1 MAIFGR
7 RGRRFAAAL
16 FACLPVILSGCSLFI
31 DRAVDGASTN
41 LTSAIL
47 NQDDPETVRDGAP
60 AYLLLMDSLVEGS
73 PTDPGIL
80 QGASGLYSAYAG
92 VFVDDP
98 ERARRLAARARDY
111 GSRGLCAENDR
122 YCGLQDLP
130 AEEFDSV
137 IAGADRDDV
146 PALYA
151 YALGW
156 LVWMKANSDDFQ
168 ALVDLPRVETV
179 LARIIELDEGY
190 ERGSAHVYTG
200 VLQTLLPP
208 ALGGRPESARG
219 HFERALELSHGRD
232 LSAKVEYARSYA
244 RLLYERELHDRL
256 LTEVLEADPEEPGLT
271 LFNTLAQRDA
281 EELLETADDYF

>member
-1 MAIFGR
+1 MVISR
-7 RGRRFAAAL
+7 LRGRLVAAVCLAWATLAL
-16 FACLPVILSGCSLFI
+16 PGCSLFI
-31 DRAVDGASTN
+31 DRAVDGASSN
-41 LTSAIL
+41 LTAAIL

-73 PTDPGIL
+73 PTDAGIL
-80 QGASGLYSAYAG
+80 QGASGLYAAYAG

-98 ERARRLAARARDY
+98 ERARRLASRARDY
-111 GSRGLCAENDR
+111 GSRGLCAEASR
-122 YCGLQDLP
+122 YCGIDDLAQD
-130 AEEFDSV
+130 EFQAVMDE
-137 IAGADRDDV
+137 ADREDV

-156 LVWMKANSDDFQ
+156 LVWLKANSDDFQ
-168 ALVDLPRVETV
+168 ALVDLPRVESV
-179 LARIIELDEGY
+179 LERIIELDEGY

-208 ALGGRPESARG
+208 ALGGRPEPARM
-219 HFERALELSHGRD
+219 HFERAIELSDGRD

-256 LTEVLEADPEEPGLT
+256 LTEVLEADPTEPGLT

-281 EELLETADDYF
+281 LALLETADDYF